1 MAAPRIDVLTMFPEL
16 VEGFLGGSLLGAAR
30 RDGLLDIRV
39 GDLRAF
45 ATDRHRTLDDAP
57 YGGGDGMVLK
67 CEPVVAAVESIVGPG
82 TKVLAMS
89 PRGRTLDQARVGEL
103 AAELHLV
110 LLCGRYAGFDQR
122 ILELTGAEEL
132 SIGDYVLAGG
142 ELAALVV
149 IEAVSRWIPGVV
161 GNPVSPRQDSFADGL
176 LEFPV
181 YTRPREFRGR
191 VVPDVLLSGD
201 HAAIARWRRTQMLRL
216 TRERRPELLAK
227 IELTDEDRRILREL
241 EHEQDPKPR
250 D

>member
-1 MAAPRIDVLTMFPEL
+1 VSAPRIDVLTMFPEL
-16 VEGFLGGSLLGAAR
+16 VEGFLAGSLLGAAR
-30 RDGLLDIRV
+30 REGLVEIRV

-67 CEPVVAAVESIVGPG
+67 CEPVVAAVESAVTPG
-82 TKVLAMS
+82 ARVLALS
-89 PRGRTLDQARVGEL
+89 PRGRTLDQARVREL
-103 AAELHLV
+103 ARERHLV

-149 IEAVSRWIPGVV
+149 IEAISRWVPGVV
-161 GNPVSPRQDSFADGL
+161 GNPASPCEDSFADGL

-191 VVPDVLLSGD
+191 AVPDVLLSGD
-201 HAAIARWRRTQMLRL
+201 HAAIARWRRIQMLRL
-216 TRERRPELLAK
+216 TRERRPELLAR
-227 IELTDEDRRILREL
+227 IELSEEDRRILREL
-241 EHEQDPKPR
+241 EHEQDPQHR

>member
-1 MAAPRIDVLTMFPEL
+1 MSSPRIDVITMFPEL

-30 RDGLLDIRV
+30 REGVVDVRV
-39 GDLRAF
+39 ADLRAF
-45 ATDRHRTLDDAP
+45 ALDRHRTLDDAP

-67 CEPVVAAVESIVGPG
+67 CEPVVAAVEATAGPG
-82 TKVLAMS
+82 ARVLALS
-89 PRGRTLDQARVGEL
+89 PRGRVLDHARVAEL
-103 AAELHLV
+103 AREAQLV

-122 ILELTGAEEL
+122 ILEVTGAEEL

-161 GNPVSPRQDSFADGL
+161 GNPVSPERDSFADGL

-191 VVPDVLLSGD
+191 AVPEVLLSGD
-201 HAAIARWRRTQMLRL
+201 HAAIARWRRRQTLRL
-216 TRERRPELLAK
+216 TRERRPDLLAK
-227 IELTDEDRRILREL
+227 LELTEEDRRILREL
-241 EHEQDPKPR
+241 EHDEDR
-250 D
+250 RTLD

>member
-45 ATDRHRTLDDAP
+45 AADRHRTLDDAP

-67 CEPVVAAVESIVGPG
+67 CEPVVAAVESVVGPG

-103 AAELHLV
+103 AAEPHLV

-191 VVPDVLLSGD
+191 AVPDVLLSGD

-241 EHEQDPKPR
+241 EHEQDPKSR
-250 D
+250 H

>member
-1 MAAPRIDVLTMFPEL
+1 MTGPRIDVVTMFPAL

-30 RDGLLDIRV
+30 REGLLDVRV
-39 GDLRAF
+39 VDLRGF

-67 CEPVVAAVESIVGPG
+67 CEPVVAAVESVAPAGARI
-82 TKVLAMS
+82 LAMS
-89 PRGRTLDQARVGEL
+89 PRGRTLDQTRVAGL
-103 AAELHLV
+103 ACESHLV

-122 ILELTGAEEL
+122 ILEICRAEEL

-149 IEAVSRWIPGVV
+149 IEAVSRWVPGVV
-161 GNPVSPRQDSFADGL
+161 GNPDSPRQDSFADGL

-191 VVPDVLLSGD
+191 AVPEVLLSGD
-201 HAAIARWRRTQMLRL
+201 HAAVARWRRIEMLRL